1 MKLKENF
8 GTTESKENIHVE
20 PMPPQWRVIEEP
32 DEPKEEDRFFT
43 REEWDKIYTSML
55 KSSVVA
61 LIVGVAT
68 AVAVVEIMFRLI
80 GTALIGDL

>member
-20 PMPPQWRVIEEP
+20 PMPPQWQIVDKPEEP
-32 DEPKEEDRFFT
+32 IDDRYFT

-80 GTALIGDL
+80 GTTLIGDL

>member
-1 MKLKENF
+1 MKLENL
-8 GTTESKENIHVE
+8 GTTENKENIHVE
-20 PMPPQWRVIEEP
+20 PMPPQWRVIDEP
-32 DEPKEEDRFFT
+32 DEPKDEDRFFT

-61 LIVGVAT
+61 LIVGVAS
-68 AVAVVEIMFRLI
+68 AVIIVELFFRLI

>member
-1 MKLKENF
+1 MKENF

-20 PMPPQWRVIEEP
+20 PMPPQWQIVEKPEEP
-32 DEPKEEDRFFT
+32 IDERYFT
-43 REEWDKIYTSML
+43 REEWDRILSRML

>member
-20 PMPPQWRVIEEP
+20 PMPPQWRIEEKP
-32 DEPKEEDRFFT
+32 EEPIDDRYFT

-61 LIVGVAT
+61 LIVGVAS
-68 AVAVVEIMFRLI
+68 AVIIVELFFRII
-80 GTALIGDL
+80 GTTFIGDL

>member
-1 MKLKENF
+1 MKLRENF

-20 PMPPQWRVIEEP
+20 PMPPQWRIKEEP
-32 DEPKEEDRFFT
+32 EEPIDDRYFT